1 MLKRPLHAQFGPKV
15 LAGIKR
21 TTIRD
26 TAWPL
31 HKPIMLYHWT
41 GKPYRSPQQDVAAVE
56 VSASTSIKIVRLKK
70 PHARHETEM
79 QYMADLAWW
88 VKNIGSNPLMPPDSP
103 ERQPLLWQL
112 EGFDSRDAMDAWF
125 LPLIK
130 PGQTLQKHLMLF
142 RLLNPEPSNLKPVS
156 P

>member
-26 TAWPL
+26 TPWPL
-31 HKPIMLYHWT
+31 GKPIMLYHWS
-41 GKPYRSPQQDVAAVE
+41 GKPYASPQQDVAAVKS
-56 VSASTSIKIVRLKK
+56 VFTCPITIAHIFKPGSTSCLHYLLAVSDLHNFSAALK
-70 PHARHETEM
+70 T
-79 QYMADLAWW
+79 
-88 VKNIGSNPLMPPDSP
+88 PPASIH
-103 ERQPLLWQL
+103 LWQL

-125 LPLIK
+125 RPLIK

-142 RLLNPEPSNLKPVS
+142 KLLPTEN
-156 P
+156 

>member
-1 MLKRPLHAQFGPKV
+1 MLKRPLHARFGPKV

-26 TAWPL
+26 TAWLL

-56 VSASTSIKIVRLKK
+56 VVFTCSISLC
-70 PHARHETEM
+70 HARRCGTSAL
-79 QYMADLAWW
+79 QVAFNGNDLMDFHAKLDDT
-88 VKNIGSNPLMPPDSP
+88 KNNW
-103 ERQPLLWQL
+103 LWQL

-130 PGQTLQKHLMLF
+130 PGQTVHKHLMLF

>member
-15 LAGIKR
+15 LAGLKR

-26 TAWPL
+26 TPWPL
-31 HKPIMLYHWT
+31 GKPIMLYHWT

-56 VSASTSIKIVRLKK
+56 AFFTCSVRITHTRIGLHYLFSTNNLRGLCAYLRL
-70 PHARHETEM
+70 PVEEVH
-79 QYMADLAWW
+79 
-88 VKNIGSNPLMPPDSP
+88 
-103 ERQPLLWQL
+103 LWQL

-125 LPLIK
+125 RPLIK

-142 RLLNPEPSNLKPVS
+142 KLLPTEN
-156 P
+156 